1 VLEITGRPVRFCD
14 GLDRRTFLRAGFLGL
29 AGLSLPDLLRL
40 RAQAAAGGAAR
51 KDTAVIMFWLDG
63 GPTHMDTYDL
73 KPNAPAEYRGSFQ
86 PIKTIAPGVEIC
98 EVLTEH
104 AKVMDRLSIIRSVH
118 HNNGDHFAAAHW
130 MLTGYHGSTA
140 ADLPPKYPGVGAI
153 AAKLRGANR
162 PGVPAFVGVPNIHS
176 VGLVPG
182 YHGAAYL
189 GVGYNPLDGG
199 GDPNQPSYQVPNLQL
214 LSGVD
219 LNRLEDRRSLLGG
232 LDRARR
238 EIDRSGLM
246 NGMDQFNQQ
255 AFEMVTGESAR
266 RAFDINREDPRVRDR
281 YGRHTWGQSALLAR
295 RLVEAGVTFVT
306 ITASGWD
313 DHGQVANA
321 MKAKLPPLD
330 RAVGSLVEDLTSR
343 GLIDNVAVV
352 VMGEFGRTPR
362 INPGAGRDHWGE
374 VMSVLIGGGGLKG
387 GQVVGSSNSKG
398 EVPKDR
404 PLKPADVLHTL
415 YHVLGIDT
423 AAHFYNPAGRPI
435 PILNEGSAIAEL
447 V

>member
-1 VLEITGRPVRFCD
+1 VRFCD
-14 GLDRRTFLRAGFLGL
+14 GLSRRTFLRAGFLGL
-29 AGLSLPDLLRL
+29 AGLSLSDFLRMK
-40 RAQAAAGGAAR
+40 AQAVAGTAR
-51 KDTAVIMFWLDG
+51 SNTAVIMFWLDG

-73 KPNAPAEYRGSFQ
+73 KPSAPAEYRGSFM
-86 PIKTIAPGVEIC
+86 PIKTNVPGVEIC
-98 EVLTEH
+98 ELLPQH
-104 AKVMDRLSIIRSVH
+104 AKVMDKLSIVRSMH

-176 VGLVPG
+176 VGLTPG

-189 GVGYNPLDGG
+189 GVGYNPLDAG
-199 GDPNQPSYQVPNLQL
+199 GDPNRPNYQVPNLQL
-214 LSGVD
+214 VSGVD
-219 LNRLEDRRSLLGG
+219 MSRMDDRRSLLGG
-232 LDRARR
+232 LDRVRR
-238 EIDRSGLM
+238 EVDRTGLM
-246 NGMDQFNQQ
+246 NGMDQFNLQ

-266 RAFDINREDPRVRDR
+266 RAFDIDREDPRVRDR

-306 ITASGWD
+306 ITAAGWD

-330 RAVGSLVEDLTSR
+330 RAVGALVEDLTSR
-343 GLIDNVAVV
+343 GLIDNVAVC

-387 GQVVGSSNSKG
+387 GQIIGSSNSKG

-404 PLKPADVLHTL
+404 PVKPAHVLHTL
-415 YHVLGIDT
+415 YHVLGIDPT
-423 AAHFYNPAGRPI
+423 LQFVNNSGRPI
-435 PILNEGSAIAEL
+435 PVLGDGTAIAEL

>member
-1 VLEITGRPVRFCD
+1 MLELTGRPVRFCD
-14 GLDRRTFLRAGFLGL
+14 GLSRRTFVRAGFLGL
-29 AGLSLPDLLRL
+29 AGLSLPDVLRL
-40 RAQAAAGGAAR
+40 RAQAATPGATR

-73 KPNAPAEYRGSFQ
+73 KPDAPAEYRGTFQ
-86 PIKTIAPGVEIC
+86 PIRTNVPGIHVC
-98 EVLTEH
+98 ELLPQH
-104 AKVMDRLSIIRSVH
+104 AKVMDRLAILRSVH
-118 HNNGDHFAAAHW
+118 HKNGDHFAAAHW

-153 AAKLRGANR
+153 TAKLRGPNR
-162 PGVPAFVGVPNIHS
+162 PGVPAFVGVPSIHS
-176 VGLVPG
+176 VGLAPG

-189 GVGYNPLDGG
+189 GVGYNPLEAG
-199 GDPNQPSYQVPNLQL
+199 GDPNNAGYQVPNLQL
-214 LSGVD
+214 LPGVD
-219 LNRLEDRRSLLGG
+219 MGRLDDRRSLLSSF
-232 LDRARR
+232 DRIRR
-238 EIDRSGLM
+238 EVDRSGLM

-255 AFEMVTGESAR
+255 AFEMVTGDAAR
-266 RAFDINREDPRVRDR
+266 RAFDINREDPRIRDR

-295 RLVEAGVTFVT
+295 RLVETGVTFVT

-313 DHGQVANA
+313 DHAQVANA
-321 MKAKLPPLD
+321 MRAKLPPFD
-330 RAVGSLVEDLTSR
+330 RALGALVEDLSSR
-343 GLIDNVAVV
+343 GMVDQVAVV

-374 VMSVLIGGGGLKG
+374 VMSVLIGGGGLRG

-404 PLKPADVLHTL
+404 PLSPADVLHTL
-415 YHVLGIDT
+415 YHVLGIDPT
-423 AAHFYNPAGRPI
+423 IQFNNPAGRPI
-435 PILNEGSAIAEL
+435 SILNDGSVIPEL

>member
-1 VLEITGRPVRFCD
+1 VLELTGRPIRFCD
-14 GLDRRTFLRAGFLGL
+14 GLNRRTFFKAGFLGL
-29 AGLSLPDLLRL
+29 AGLSLPDFLRL
-40 RAQAAAGGAAR
+40 RARAADAGATK

-86 PIKTIAPGVEIC
+86 PIKTKAPGVEIC
-98 EVLTEH
+98 ELLTEH
-104 AKVMDRLSIIRSVH
+104 AKVMDRLSIIRSMH

-140 ADLPPKYPGVGAI
+140 ADLPPKYPGVGAV
-153 AAKLRGANR
+153 AAKLRGPNQ

-176 VGLVPG
+176 VGLAPG

-189 GVGYNPLDGG
+189 GVGFNPLDGG
-199 GDPNQPSYQVPNLQL
+199 GDPNAGNYQVPNLQVI
-214 LSGVD
+214 SGVGLD
-219 LNRLEDRRSLLGG
+219 RLEDRRSLLGG
-232 LDRARR
+232 LDRVRR
-238 EIDRSGLM
+238 EVDRSGLM
-246 NGMDQFNQQ
+246 AGMDQFNRQ
-255 AFEMVTGESAR
+255 AFDMVTGEAAR
-266 RAFDINREDPRVRDR
+266 RAFDINREDPRIRDR

-330 RAVGSLVEDLTSR
+330 RAIGSLVEDLTLR
-343 GLIDNVAVV
+343 GLIDQVAVV

-387 GQVVGSSNSKG
+387 GQIIGSSNSKG

-404 PLKPADVLHTL
+404 PLRPSDVLQTL
-415 YHVLGIDT
+415 YAVLGLDPTI
-423 AAHFYNPAGRPI
+423 HFNNPAGRPI
-435 PILNEGSAIAEL
+435 PILNDGSVISEL

>member
-1 VLEITGRPVRFCD
+1 MLEITGQPVRFCD
-14 GLDRRTFLRAGFLGL
+14 GLNRRTFLRAGFLGL
-29 AGLSLPDLLRL
+29 AGLSLADLLRL
-40 RAQAAAGGAAR
+40 RAQAAAAGATR
-51 KDTAVIMFWLDG
+51 KETAVIMFWLDG
-63 GPTHMDTYDL
+63 GPTHMETYDL
-73 KPNAPAEYRGSFQ
+73 KPNAPAEYRGSFR
-86 PIKTIAPGVEIC
+86 PIKTSAPGVEIC
-98 EVLTEH
+98 ELLTEH
-104 AKVMDRLSIIRSVH
+104 AKVMDRLSIVRSMH

-140 ADLPPKYPGVGAI
+140 ADLPPKYPGIGAI
-153 AAKLRGANR
+153 ASKLRGANR
-162 PGVPAFVGVPNIHS
+162 PGVPAFVGVPSIHS

-189 GVGYNPLDGG
+189 GVGYNPLDAG
-199 GDPNQPSYQVPNLQL
+199 GDPNRPNYQVPNLQL

-219 LNRLEDRRSLLGG
+219 LNRLEDRRTLLGG

-266 RAFDINREDPRVRDR
+266 RAFDVNREDPRVCDR

-313 DHGQVANA
+313 DHAQVANA
-321 MKAKLPPLD
+321 MKAKLPPFD
-330 RAVGSLVEDLTSR
+330 RALGALVEDLTSR
-343 GLIDNVAVV
+343 GLIDQVAVV

-387 GQVVGSSNSKG
+387 GQVIGSSNSKG

-415 YHVLGIDT
+415 YHVLGIDSSVNFT
-423 AAHFYNPAGRPI
+423 NNAGRPI
-435 PILNEGSAIAEL
+435 PILNDGAAISEL

>member
-1 VLEITGRPVRFCD
+1 LN
-14 GLDRRTFLRAGFLGL
+14 RRTFLRAGCLGL
-29 AGLSLPDLLRL
+29 AGLTLPEFLRL
-40 RAQAAAGGAAR
+40 KASAATSTSRTSATR
-51 KDTAVIMFWLDG
+51 RDTAVIMFWLDG

-73 KPNAPAEYRGSFQ
+73 KPDAPAEYRGSFR
-86 PIKTIAPGVEIC
+86 PIATNVPGVQIC
-98 EVLTEH
+98 ELLTEH
-104 AKVMDRLSIIRSVH
+104 AKVMDRLSIIRSVR

-153 AAKLRGANR
+153 TAKLRGANR
-162 PGVPAFVGVPNIHS
+162 PGVPAFVGVPNVHS
-176 VGLVPG
+176 VGLAPG

-189 GVGYNPLDGG
+189 GVGFNPLDGG
-199 GDPNQPSYQVPNLQL
+199 GDPNNANYQVPNLQL
-214 LSGVD
+214 ISGVGLD
-219 LNRLEDRRSLLGG
+219 RLEDRRSLLSG
-232 LDRARR
+232 LDHARR
-238 EIDRSGLM
+238 EVDRSGLM

-255 AFEMVTGESAR
+255 AFDMVTGESAR
-266 RAFDINREDPRVRDR
+266 RAFDIGREDPRVRDR

-313 DHGQVANA
+313 DHAQVANA

-330 RAVGSLVEDLTSR
+330 RALGSLVEDLTSR
-343 GLIDNVAVV
+343 GLIDHVAVV

-374 VMSVLIGGGGLKG
+374 CMSVLIGGGGLKG
-387 GQVVGSSNSKG
+387 GQIIGSSNSKG

-404 PLKPADVLHTL
+404 PLRPSDVLHTL
-415 YHVLGIDT
+415 YGVLGIDP
-423 AAHFYNPAGRPI
+423 ALQFVNNAGRPI
-435 PILNEGSAIAEL
+435 PILNDGTAIPEL